1 MTLSG
6 PDGLVELVRLY
17 SNPAQGSAR
26 LLRLRPEAVSHRRSY
41 DEPAPLI
48 RQRVS
53 QRLGPELIT
62 QIVTEYISGIS
73 STTLTRRYGIGKGT
87 VLRLVRS
94 NGVAVRRRGPRA
106 C

>member
-1 MTLSG
+1 
-6 PDGLVELVRLY
+6 VRLD
-17 SNPAQGSAR
+17 
-26 LLRLRPEAVSHRRSY
+26 RLRHEARSCPRLTV
-41 DEPAPLI
+41 EPPARAP
-48 RQRVS
+48 QRVN

-73 STTLTRRYGIGKGT
+73 STALTRPYGIGKGT

-94 NGVAVRRRGPRA
+94 NNVAVRRRGPRA